1 MKGKMSG
8 YGFLFLFTFLT
19 NLRPSVQQHRPTYV
33 GYVCQPEKTYLK
45 NSTYSSN
52 LETLLS
58 SLSSSYNQSFS
69 YGFQRLK
76 EGQNPD
82 MVFGLFLCRAYVSF
96 EICRDCISFAVKDT
110 LNHCPNEKEALI
122 YYDECMLLYT
132 DRNILL
138 DPVTKIGE
146 LMVVNQQ
153 NATANNPVR
162 FSKVVLSLMNE
173 AADEATA
180 SPRKFAFKKENYAPS
195 QTVYV
200 LVQCMPDLTT
210 VMCSS
215 CLKQTIKNL
224 PRDKIGAR
232 LLSPSC
238 ILRYDI
244 YPFYNETYQ
253 EVASND
259 MHGKEEN
266 SMQVIIIAIV
276 VPLGVYVLLF
286 IVISSFYVTT
296 RLKNT
301 YETATADD
309 GGDDITTA
317 GSFQFDFKAV
327 SGDDITTAGSFQFD
341 FKAIEAATNNF
352 SERNKL
358 GQGGF
363 GEVYK
368 GTFPNRLQV
377 AVKRLS
383 KTSVQG
389 EKEFKNEVIVVA
401 KLQHRNLV
409 KLLGFCFEKE
419 EKILIYDGYMS
430 PEYAMYGQFS
440 MKSDVYSF
448 GILVLEIIS
457 GKKNSSLYKMD
468 DHAGNLVTYTWR
480 LWRNGSPLEVVD
492 PSFQENCQENETRR
506 CIHIALLCVQEEVED
521 RPTMSEIIQML
532 TTSSIALPVPQ
543 PPGFFLRM
551 KHEEIRE
558 AGPTMDSSALCSVD
572 DASIT
577 LSAQLQ
583 DPTYAGHIC
592 SNKISKNDV
601 YLSNLKSLLTS
612 FSNSHAS
619 LFSEGF
625 NFLAKGQDN
634 GTVFG
639 IFLCRGDL
647 SPEVCRECVLFAS
660 SNTQSRCLRGKE
672 LLIQYDECML
682 GYSDRNI
689 FMDGV
694 RTWSTPT
701 IITWNNQ
708 SVPDIYRPDRFKDAM
723 FSLMNKSSVEAADSK
738 EKRFAVNKS
747 RFTLSQT
754 LYAFVQ
760 CIPDLSPEGCLNCL
774 QQSMMEFNFS
784 RVGGRVVFPS
794 CNSRYEIYPFY
805 NEPLVTTPSPSLPVT
820 ATPSPPGKVKNSLVI
835 ILATCVPVSVFVLF
849 LVAVSSYQ
857 GTLPNGSQ
865 VAVKRLSKTS
875 GQGEKEFK
883 NEVVLVAKLQHRNL
897 VKLLGYCFER
907 EEKILVYEFVP
918 NKSLDYFLGYMS
930 PEYAMYG
937 QFSMKSDVYSFGVL
951 VLEIISWRKNSSLH
965 EMDGSLGNLVTYTWR
980 VWNNG
985 SPLELVDS
993 SFRESYQ
1000 SNEIIRCIHIAL
1012 LCVQEDT
1019 EDRPTMSA
1027 IVQML
1032 TTSSIALPVPRPPGF
1047 FFRRNKE
1054 QACSSVDKS
1063 SLCSIN
1069 QASITSLAPR

>member
-1 MKGKMSG
+1 MSG

-58 SLSSSYNQSFS
+58 SLSSSYNHSFS

-82 MVFGLFLCRAYVSF
+82 MVFGLFLCRPDVSF
-96 EICRDCISFAVKDT
+96 EICRDCISLSVKDT

-153 NATANNPVR
+153 NVTANQPVR
-162 FSKVVLSLMNE
+162 FSKVVHSLINE
-173 AADEATA
+173 AAEEATA
-180 SPRKFAFKKENYAPS
+180 SPRKFAFKKENYAS
-195 QTVYV
+195 AQTVYV
-200 LVQCMPDLTT
+200 LIQCMPDLTA
-210 VMCSS
+210 VMCSN
-215 CLKQTIKNL
+215 CLQQTIENVPL
-224 PRDKIGAR
+224 DKIGAR
-232 LLSPSC
+232 LLSPNC
-238 ILRYDI
+238 TLRYDI

-259 MHGKEEN
+259 MH
-266 SMQVIIIAIV
+266 VIC
-276 VPLGVYVLLF
+276 
-286 IVISSFYVTT
+286 SFYVTT

-327 SGDDITTAGSFQFD
+327 
-341 FKAIEAATNNF
+341 EAATDNF

-409 KLLGFCFEKE
+409 KLLGFCFERE
-419 EKILIYDGYMS
+419 EKILIYEYVPNKSLDYFLFDSTMKMQLDWTRRHNIIRGIARGVLYLHQDSRLTIIHRDLKASNILLDDSLNPKIADFGMARIFGIDQTEASTRRVVGTYGYMS

-457 GKKNSSLYKMD
+457 GKKNSSLYNMD

-521 RPTMSEIIQML
+521 RPTMSEIVQML
-532 TTSSIALPVPQ
+532 TTSSIALPIPQ

-551 KHEEIRE
+551 KHEEVRE
-558 AGPTMDSSALCSVD
+558 AGPAVDSSALCSVD

-577 LSAQLQ
+577 R
-583 DPTYAGHIC
+583 
-592 SNKISKNDV
+592 
-601 YLSNLKSLLTS
+601 LT
-612 FSNSHAS
+612 
-619 LFSEGF
+619 
-625 NFLAKGQDN
+625 
-634 GTVFG
+634 
-639 IFLCRGDL
+639 
-647 SPEVCRECVLFAS
+647 
-660 SNTQSRCLRGKE
+660 
-672 LLIQYDECML
+672 
-682 GYSDRNI
+682 
-689 FMDGV
+689 
-694 RTWSTPT
+694 
-701 IITWNNQ
+701 
-708 SVPDIYRPDRFKDAM
+708 
-723 FSLMNKSSVEAADSK
+723 
-738 EKRFAVNKS
+738 
-747 RFTLSQT
+747 
-754 LYAFVQ
+754 
-760 CIPDLSPEGCLNCL
+760 
-774 QQSMMEFNFS
+774 
-784 RVGGRVVFPS
+784 
-794 CNSRYEIYPFY
+794 
-805 NEPLVTTPSPSLPVT
+805 
-820 ATPSPPGKVKNSLVI
+820 
-835 ILATCVPVSVFVLF
+835 
-849 LVAVSSYQ
+849 
-857 GTLPNGSQ
+857 
-865 VAVKRLSKTS
+865 
-875 GQGEKEFK
+875 
-883 NEVVLVAKLQHRNL
+883 
-897 VKLLGYCFER
+897 
-907 EEKILVYEFVP
+907 
-918 NKSLDYFLGYMS
+918 
-930 PEYAMYG
+930 
-937 QFSMKSDVYSFGVL
+937 
-951 VLEIISWRKNSSLH
+951 
-965 EMDGSLGNLVTYTWR
+965 
-980 VWNNG
+980 
-985 SPLELVDS
+985 
-993 SFRESYQ
+993 
-1000 SNEIIRCIHIAL
+1000 
-1012 LCVQEDT
+1012 
-1019 EDRPTMSA
+1019 
-1027 IVQML
+1027 
-1032 TTSSIALPVPRPPGF
+1032 PR
-1047 FFRRNKE
+1047 
-1054 QACSSVDKS
+1054 
-1063 SLCSIN
+1063 
-1069 QASITSLAPR
+1069 

>member
-1 MKGKMSG
+1 MSG

-317 GSFQFDFKAV
+317 GSFQFDFKA
-327 SGDDITTAGSFQFD
+327 
-341 FKAIEAATNNF
+341 IEAATNNF

-419 EKILIYDGYMS
+419 EKILIYEYVPNKSLDYFLFDSTMKRQLDWTRRHNIIRGIARGVLYLHQDSRLTIIHRDLKASNVLLGASLNPKIADFGMARIFGIDQTEASTRRVVGTYGYMS

-577 LSAQLQ
+577 R
-583 DPTYAGHIC
+583 
-592 SNKISKNDV
+592 
-601 YLSNLKSLLTS
+601 LT
-612 FSNSHAS
+612 
-619 LFSEGF
+619 
-625 NFLAKGQDN
+625 
-634 GTVFG
+634 
-639 IFLCRGDL
+639 
-647 SPEVCRECVLFAS
+647 
-660 SNTQSRCLRGKE
+660 
-672 LLIQYDECML
+672 
-682 GYSDRNI
+682 
-689 FMDGV
+689 
-694 RTWSTPT
+694 
-701 IITWNNQ
+701 
-708 SVPDIYRPDRFKDAM
+708 
-723 FSLMNKSSVEAADSK
+723 
-738 EKRFAVNKS
+738 
-747 RFTLSQT
+747 
-754 LYAFVQ
+754 
-760 CIPDLSPEGCLNCL
+760 
-774 QQSMMEFNFS
+774 
-784 RVGGRVVFPS
+784 
-794 CNSRYEIYPFY
+794 
-805 NEPLVTTPSPSLPVT
+805 
-820 ATPSPPGKVKNSLVI
+820 
-835 ILATCVPVSVFVLF
+835 
-849 LVAVSSYQ
+849 
-857 GTLPNGSQ
+857 
-865 VAVKRLSKTS
+865 
-875 GQGEKEFK
+875 
-883 NEVVLVAKLQHRNL
+883 
-897 VKLLGYCFER
+897 
-907 EEKILVYEFVP
+907 
-918 NKSLDYFLGYMS
+918 
-930 PEYAMYG
+930 
-937 QFSMKSDVYSFGVL
+937 
-951 VLEIISWRKNSSLH
+951 
-965 EMDGSLGNLVTYTWR
+965 
-980 VWNNG
+980 
-985 SPLELVDS
+985 
-993 SFRESYQ
+993 
-1000 SNEIIRCIHIAL
+1000 
-1012 LCVQEDT
+1012 
-1019 EDRPTMSA
+1019 
-1027 IVQML
+1027 
-1032 TTSSIALPVPRPPGF
+1032 PR
-1047 FFRRNKE
+1047 
-1054 QACSSVDKS
+1054 
-1063 SLCSIN
+1063 
-1069 QASITSLAPR
+1069 

>member
-1 MKGKMSG
+1 MSG

-82 MVFGLFLCRAYVSF
+82 MVFGLFLCRPDVSF
-96 EICRDCISFAVKDT
+96 EICRDCISLSVKDT

-153 NATANNPVR
+153 NVTANQPVR
-162 FSKVVLSLMNE
+162 FSKVVHSLINE
-173 AADEATA
+173 AAEEATA
-180 SPRKFAFKKENYAPS
+180 SPRKFAFKKENYAS
-195 QTVYV
+195 AQTVYV
-200 LVQCMPDLTT
+200 LIQCMPDLTA
-210 VMCSS
+210 VMCSN
-215 CLKQTIKNL
+215 CLQQTIENVPL
-224 PRDKIGAR
+224 DKIGAR
-232 LLSPSC
+232 LLSPNC
-238 ILRYDI
+238 TLRYDI

-286 IVISSFYVTT
+286 IVICSFYVTT

-327 SGDDITTAGSFQFD
+327 
-341 FKAIEAATNNF
+341 EAATDNF

-409 KLLGFCFEKE
+409 KLLGFCFERE
-419 EKILIYDGYMS
+419 EKILIYEYVPNKSLDYFLFDSTMKMQLDWTRRHNIIRGIARGVLYLHQDSRLTIIHRDLKASNILLDDSLNPKIADFGMARIFGIDQTEASTRRVVGTYGYMS

-457 GKKNSSLYKMD
+457 GKKNSSLYNMD

-521 RPTMSEIIQML
+521 RPTMSEIVQML
-532 TTSSIALPVPQ
+532 TTSSIALPIPQ

-551 KHEEIRE
+551 KHEEVRE
-558 AGPTMDSSALCSVD
+558 AGPAVDSSALCSVD

-577 LSAQLQ
+577 R
-583 DPTYAGHIC
+583 
-592 SNKISKNDV
+592 
-601 YLSNLKSLLTS
+601 LT
-612 FSNSHAS
+612 
-619 LFSEGF
+619 
-625 NFLAKGQDN
+625 
-634 GTVFG
+634 
-639 IFLCRGDL
+639 
-647 SPEVCRECVLFAS
+647 
-660 SNTQSRCLRGKE
+660 
-672 LLIQYDECML
+672 
-682 GYSDRNI
+682 
-689 FMDGV
+689 
-694 RTWSTPT
+694 
-701 IITWNNQ
+701 
-708 SVPDIYRPDRFKDAM
+708 
-723 FSLMNKSSVEAADSK
+723 
-738 EKRFAVNKS
+738 
-747 RFTLSQT
+747 
-754 LYAFVQ
+754 
-760 CIPDLSPEGCLNCL
+760 
-774 QQSMMEFNFS
+774 
-784 RVGGRVVFPS
+784 
-794 CNSRYEIYPFY
+794 
-805 NEPLVTTPSPSLPVT
+805 
-820 ATPSPPGKVKNSLVI
+820 
-835 ILATCVPVSVFVLF
+835 
-849 LVAVSSYQ
+849 
-857 GTLPNGSQ
+857 
-865 VAVKRLSKTS
+865 
-875 GQGEKEFK
+875 
-883 NEVVLVAKLQHRNL
+883 
-897 VKLLGYCFER
+897 
-907 EEKILVYEFVP
+907 
-918 NKSLDYFLGYMS
+918 
-930 PEYAMYG
+930 
-937 QFSMKSDVYSFGVL
+937 
-951 VLEIISWRKNSSLH
+951 
-965 EMDGSLGNLVTYTWR
+965 
-980 VWNNG
+980 
-985 SPLELVDS
+985 
-993 SFRESYQ
+993 
-1000 SNEIIRCIHIAL
+1000 
-1012 LCVQEDT
+1012 
-1019 EDRPTMSA
+1019 
-1027 IVQML
+1027 
-1032 TTSSIALPVPRPPGF
+1032 PR
-1047 FFRRNKE
+1047 
-1054 QACSSVDKS
+1054 
-1063 SLCSIN
+1063 
-1069 QASITSLAPR
+1069 

>member
-1 MKGKMSG
+1 MSG

-200 LVQCMPDLTT
+200 LVQCKCMPDLTT

-327 SGDDITTAGSFQFD
+327 
-341 FKAIEAATNNF
+341 EAATNNF

-389 EKEFKNEVIVVA
+389 EKEFKNEVIVMA

-419 EKILIYDGYMS
+419 EKILIYEYVPNKSLDYFLFDSTMKRQLDWTRRHNIIRGIARGVLYLHQDSRLTIIHRDLKASNVLLDASLNPKIADFGMARIFGIDQTEASTRRVVGTYGYMS

-468 DHAGNLVTYTWR
+468 DHAGNLVTYV
-480 LWRNGSPLEVVD
+480 SMQPLN
-492 PSFQENCQENETRR
+492 P
-506 CIHIALLCVQEEVED
+506 
-521 RPTMSEIIQML
+521 
-532 TTSSIALPVPQ
+532 
-543 PPGFFLRM
+543 FFLL
-551 KHEEIRE
+551 H
-558 AGPTMDSSALCSVD
+558 L
-572 DASIT
+572 
-577 LSAQLQ
+577 
-583 DPTYAGHIC
+583 
-592 SNKISKNDV
+592 
-601 YLSNLKSLLTS
+601 
-612 FSNSHAS
+612 
-619 LFSEGF
+619 
-625 NFLAKGQDN
+625 
-634 GTVFG
+634 
-639 IFLCRGDL
+639 
-647 SPEVCRECVLFAS
+647 
-660 SNTQSRCLRGKE
+660 
-672 LLIQYDECML
+672 
-682 GYSDRNI
+682 
-689 FMDGV
+689 
-694 RTWSTPT
+694 
-701 IITWNNQ
+701 
-708 SVPDIYRPDRFKDAM
+708 
-723 FSLMNKSSVEAADSK
+723 
-738 EKRFAVNKS
+738 
-747 RFTLSQT
+747 
-754 LYAFVQ
+754 
-760 CIPDLSPEGCLNCL
+760 
-774 QQSMMEFNFS
+774 
-784 RVGGRVVFPS
+784 VVA
-794 CNSRYEIYPFY
+794 CN
-805 NEPLVTTPSPSLPVT
+805 
-820 ATPSPPGKVKNSLVI
+820 AVI
-835 ILATCVPVSVFVLF
+835 INLL
-849 LVAVSSYQ
+849 
-857 GTLPNGSQ
+857 N
-865 VAVKRLSKTS
+865 RL
-875 GQGEKEFK
+875 GDYGEMG
-883 NEVVLVAKLQHRNL
+883 H
-897 VKLLGYCFER
+897 
-907 EEKILVYEFVP
+907 
-918 NKSLDYFLGYMS
+918 
-930 PEYAMYG
+930 
-937 QFSMKSDVYSFGVL
+937 
-951 VLEIISWRKNSSLH
+951 H
-965 EMDGSLGNLVTYTWR
+965 
-980 VWNNG
+980 
-985 SPLELVDS
+985 
-993 SFRESYQ
+993 
-1000 SNEIIRCIHIAL
+1000 
-1012 LCVQEDT
+1012 
-1019 EDRPTMSA
+1019 
-1027 IVQML
+1027 
-1032 TTSSIALPVPRPPGF
+1032 
-1047 FFRRNKE
+1047 
-1054 QACSSVDKS
+1054 
-1063 SLCSIN
+1063 
-1069 QASITSLAPR
+1069 

>member
-1 MKGKMSG
+1 MPG

-238 ILRYDI
+238 TLRYDI

-317 GSFQFDFKAV
+317 GSFQYDFKAV
-327 SGDDITTAGSFQFD
+327 
-341 FKAIEAATNNF
+341 EAATNNF

-419 EKILIYDGYMS
+419 EKILIYEYVPNKSLDYFLFDSTMKRQLDWTRRHNIIRGIARGVLYLHQDSRLTIIHRDLKASNVLLDASLNPKIADFGMARIFGIDQTEASTRRVVGTYGYMS

-577 LSAQLQ
+577 R
-583 DPTYAGHIC
+583 
-592 SNKISKNDV
+592 
-601 YLSNLKSLLTS
+601 LT
-612 FSNSHAS
+612 
-619 LFSEGF
+619 
-625 NFLAKGQDN
+625 
-634 GTVFG
+634 
-639 IFLCRGDL
+639 
-647 SPEVCRECVLFAS
+647 
-660 SNTQSRCLRGKE
+660 
-672 LLIQYDECML
+672 
-682 GYSDRNI
+682 
-689 FMDGV
+689 
-694 RTWSTPT
+694 
-701 IITWNNQ
+701 
-708 SVPDIYRPDRFKDAM
+708 
-723 FSLMNKSSVEAADSK
+723 
-738 EKRFAVNKS
+738 
-747 RFTLSQT
+747 
-754 LYAFVQ
+754 
-760 CIPDLSPEGCLNCL
+760 
-774 QQSMMEFNFS
+774 
-784 RVGGRVVFPS
+784 
-794 CNSRYEIYPFY
+794 
-805 NEPLVTTPSPSLPVT
+805 
-820 ATPSPPGKVKNSLVI
+820 
-835 ILATCVPVSVFVLF
+835 
-849 LVAVSSYQ
+849 
-857 GTLPNGSQ
+857 
-865 VAVKRLSKTS
+865 
-875 GQGEKEFK
+875 
-883 NEVVLVAKLQHRNL
+883 
-897 VKLLGYCFER
+897 
-907 EEKILVYEFVP
+907 
-918 NKSLDYFLGYMS
+918 
-930 PEYAMYG
+930 
-937 QFSMKSDVYSFGVL
+937 
-951 VLEIISWRKNSSLH
+951 
-965 EMDGSLGNLVTYTWR
+965 
-980 VWNNG
+980 
-985 SPLELVDS
+985 
-993 SFRESYQ
+993 
-1000 SNEIIRCIHIAL
+1000 
-1012 LCVQEDT
+1012 
-1019 EDRPTMSA
+1019 
-1027 IVQML
+1027 
-1032 TTSSIALPVPRPPGF
+1032 PR
-1047 FFRRNKE
+1047 
-1054 QACSSVDKS
+1054 
-1063 SLCSIN
+1063 
-1069 QASITSLAPR
+1069 

>member
-1 MKGKMSG
+1 MPG

-224 PRDKIGAR
+224 PSDKIGAR

-327 SGDDITTAGSFQFD
+327 
-341 FKAIEAATNNF
+341 EAATNNF

-409 KLLGFCFEKE
+409 KLLGFCFERE
-419 EKILIYDGYMS
+419 EKILIYEYVPNKSLDYFVFDSTMKRQLDWTRRHNIIRGIARGVLYLHQDSRLTIIHRDLKASNVLLDASLNPKIADFGMARIFGIDQTEASTRRVVGTYGYMS

-577 LSAQLQ
+577 R
-583 DPTYAGHIC
+583 
-592 SNKISKNDV
+592 
-601 YLSNLKSLLTS
+601 LT
-612 FSNSHAS
+612 
-619 LFSEGF
+619 
-625 NFLAKGQDN
+625 
-634 GTVFG
+634 
-639 IFLCRGDL
+639 
-647 SPEVCRECVLFAS
+647 
-660 SNTQSRCLRGKE
+660 
-672 LLIQYDECML
+672 
-682 GYSDRNI
+682 
-689 FMDGV
+689 
-694 RTWSTPT
+694 
-701 IITWNNQ
+701 
-708 SVPDIYRPDRFKDAM
+708 
-723 FSLMNKSSVEAADSK
+723 
-738 EKRFAVNKS
+738 
-747 RFTLSQT
+747 
-754 LYAFVQ
+754 
-760 CIPDLSPEGCLNCL
+760 
-774 QQSMMEFNFS
+774 
-784 RVGGRVVFPS
+784 
-794 CNSRYEIYPFY
+794 
-805 NEPLVTTPSPSLPVT
+805 
-820 ATPSPPGKVKNSLVI
+820 
-835 ILATCVPVSVFVLF
+835 
-849 LVAVSSYQ
+849 
-857 GTLPNGSQ
+857 
-865 VAVKRLSKTS
+865 
-875 GQGEKEFK
+875 
-883 NEVVLVAKLQHRNL
+883 
-897 VKLLGYCFER
+897 
-907 EEKILVYEFVP
+907 
-918 NKSLDYFLGYMS
+918 
-930 PEYAMYG
+930 
-937 QFSMKSDVYSFGVL
+937 
-951 VLEIISWRKNSSLH
+951 
-965 EMDGSLGNLVTYTWR
+965 
-980 VWNNG
+980 
-985 SPLELVDS
+985 
-993 SFRESYQ
+993 
-1000 SNEIIRCIHIAL
+1000 
-1012 LCVQEDT
+1012 
-1019 EDRPTMSA
+1019 
-1027 IVQML
+1027 
-1032 TTSSIALPVPRPPGF
+1032 PR
-1047 FFRRNKE
+1047 
-1054 QACSSVDKS
+1054 
-1063 SLCSIN
+1063 
-1069 QASITSLAPR
+1069 

>member
-1 MKGKMSG
+1 MSG

-58 SLSSSYNQSFS
+58 SLSSSYNHSFS

-82 MVFGLFLCRAYVSF
+82 MVFGLFLCRPDVSF
-96 EICRDCISFAVKDT
+96 EICRDCISFSVKDT
-110 LNHCPNEKEALI
+110 LNYCPNEKEALI

-138 DPVTKIGE
+138 DPVTKIVE

-153 NATANNPVR
+153 NVTANQPVR
-162 FSKVVLSLMNE
+162 FSKVVLSLMNK
-173 AADEATA
+173 AAEEATG
-180 SPRKFAFKKENYAPS
+180 SSRKFAFKKENYASS

-210 VMCSS
+210 VKCSD
-215 CLKQTIKNL
+215 CLQQSIKNL

-232 LLSPSC
+232 LLLSGC
-238 ILRYDI
+238 TLRYDI

-317 GSFQFDFKAV
+317 GSFQFDFNAV
-327 SGDDITTAGSFQFD
+327 
-341 FKAIEAATNNF
+341 EAATDNF

-409 KLLGFCFEKE
+409 KLLGFCFERE
-419 EKILIYDGYMS
+419 EKILIYEYVPNKSLDYFLFDSTMKRQLDWTRRHNIIRGIARGVLYLHQDSRLTIIHRDLKASNILLDDSLNPKIADFGMARIFGIDQTEASTRRVVGTYGYMS

-457 GKKNSSLYKMD
+457 GKKNSSLYNMD

-521 RPTMSEIIQML
+521 RPTMSEIVQML
-532 TTSSIALPVPQ
+532 TTSSIALPIPQ

-551 KHEEIRE
+551 KHEEVRE
-558 AGPTMDSSALCSVD
+558 AGPAVDSSALCSVD

-577 LSAQLQ
+577 R
-583 DPTYAGHIC
+583 
-592 SNKISKNDV
+592 
-601 YLSNLKSLLTS
+601 LT
-612 FSNSHAS
+612 
-619 LFSEGF
+619 
-625 NFLAKGQDN
+625 
-634 GTVFG
+634 
-639 IFLCRGDL
+639 
-647 SPEVCRECVLFAS
+647 
-660 SNTQSRCLRGKE
+660 
-672 LLIQYDECML
+672 
-682 GYSDRNI
+682 
-689 FMDGV
+689 
-694 RTWSTPT
+694 
-701 IITWNNQ
+701 
-708 SVPDIYRPDRFKDAM
+708 
-723 FSLMNKSSVEAADSK
+723 
-738 EKRFAVNKS
+738 
-747 RFTLSQT
+747 
-754 LYAFVQ
+754 
-760 CIPDLSPEGCLNCL
+760 
-774 QQSMMEFNFS
+774 
-784 RVGGRVVFPS
+784 
-794 CNSRYEIYPFY
+794 
-805 NEPLVTTPSPSLPVT
+805 
-820 ATPSPPGKVKNSLVI
+820 
-835 ILATCVPVSVFVLF
+835 
-849 LVAVSSYQ
+849 
-857 GTLPNGSQ
+857 
-865 VAVKRLSKTS
+865 
-875 GQGEKEFK
+875 
-883 NEVVLVAKLQHRNL
+883 
-897 VKLLGYCFER
+897 
-907 EEKILVYEFVP
+907 
-918 NKSLDYFLGYMS
+918 
-930 PEYAMYG
+930 
-937 QFSMKSDVYSFGVL
+937 
-951 VLEIISWRKNSSLH
+951 
-965 EMDGSLGNLVTYTWR
+965 
-980 VWNNG
+980 
-985 SPLELVDS
+985 
-993 SFRESYQ
+993 
-1000 SNEIIRCIHIAL
+1000 
-1012 LCVQEDT
+1012 
-1019 EDRPTMSA
+1019 
-1027 IVQML
+1027 
-1032 TTSSIALPVPRPPGF
+1032 PR
-1047 FFRRNKE
+1047 
-1054 QACSSVDKS
+1054 
-1063 SLCSIN
+1063 
-1069 QASITSLAPR
+1069 